1 MSIYGVKGCSRNCIA
16 LLYGMLHHTR
26 HYFSYIMA
34 TGAPSI
40 DHKCLTLYQI
50 QTICKINIIKY
61 LKIVFER
68 IENIERNGEN
78 VVTSISYLLTAFQK
92 APFSESL
99 YMYPHKGEM
108 VGTIIFSFSN
118 NVYILSNA
126 NPVMFRYI

>member
-78 VVTSISYLLTAFQK
+78 VGYQYFVSSHSVSKGSFLRIVIHVPPQGGNGGNHHFLLFQQCLY
-92 APFSESL
+92 PFKCKS
-99 YMYPHKGEM
+99 
-108 VGTIIFSFSN
+108 SN
-118 NVYILSNA
+118 V
-126 NPVMFRYI
+126 